1 MGSSAQRTTVS
12 SFELRGKF
20 PPTGKVRK
28 LTLRALTVEHAIA
41 MACLEGLTD
50 VTATQLP
57 EPKSAAAT
65 ERQRAYAKS
74 LGIKLKSSATVE
86 EASEAI
92 TAVVGEDPDRV
103 HENPITGDA
112 TRAESRLAQHLGF
125 TVAGPLPRWFLV
137 EKMHGV
143 LANRGDS
150 ADLVLWF
157 VARVLDDLHPELA
170 ESIGPDDPRLA
181 AVAASA
187 NQDLTTVRSIRG
199 YAPHAFGRFRSRISG
214 ATRSTVGYAV
224 CAKSLR
230 EAFGLPP
237 DDPHRRQEPAPRPSI
252 GSQSAR
258 VSTPSKPQ
266 DSRRTVLAALAIL
279 FVLILL
285 GAMSGIR

>member
-1 MGSSAQRTTVS
+1 MERNAQRPTVS

-20 PPTGKVRK
+20 PATGKVRK
-28 LTLRALTVEHAIA
+28 LTLRALTAEHAIA

-50 VTATQLP
+50 VTATRLP
-57 EPKSAAAT
+57 EPKPAPAT

-112 TRAESRLAQHLGF
+112 TRAESRLARHLGF

-157 VARVLDDLHPELA
+157 VSRVLDDLHPELA

-187 NQDLTTVRSIRG
+187 SQDVATVRSIRG
-199 YAPHAFGRFRSRISG
+199 YAPHAFGRFRSRVSG

-224 CAKSLR
+224 CAKGLR
-230 EAFGLPP
+230 EAFGLPAN
-237 DDPHRRQEPAPRPSI
+237 DPHRRQEPATRSSAGVQPAHAARPTKSED
-252 GSQSAR
+252 
-258 VSTPSKPQ
+258 SK
-266 DSRRTVLAALAIL
+266 RTVLVVLAIL
-279 FVLILL
+279 LAVILFGVLT
-285 GAMSGIR
+285 SSR